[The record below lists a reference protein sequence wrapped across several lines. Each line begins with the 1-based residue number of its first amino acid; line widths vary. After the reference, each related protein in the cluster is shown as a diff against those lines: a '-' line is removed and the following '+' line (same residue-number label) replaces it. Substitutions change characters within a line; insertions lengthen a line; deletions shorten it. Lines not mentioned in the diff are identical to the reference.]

1 MNRIGPTSIF
11 NVPCSIF
18 DIPSVSL
25 EREKEN
31 QLADFTE
38 GCTGVTAETLTRFGD
53 TRKTRFESNQGVPL
67 PCGGLFKLSKLI
79 STSRRARDRDWVVNT
94 GN

>member
-1 MNRIGPTSIF
+1 MFLVQYSIF
-11 NVPCSIF
+11 PLS
-18 DIPSVSL
+18 PL

-38 GCTGVTAETLTRFGD
+38 GCTGVTAETLARFGD

-94 GN
+94 DN